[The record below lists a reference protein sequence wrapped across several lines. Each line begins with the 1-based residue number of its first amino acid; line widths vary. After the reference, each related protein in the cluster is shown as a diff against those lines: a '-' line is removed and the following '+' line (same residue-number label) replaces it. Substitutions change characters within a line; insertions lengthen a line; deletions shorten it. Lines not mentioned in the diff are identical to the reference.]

1 MYGSFM
7 VLITAL
13 CAAFSVGC
21 LVLMVGRFLL
31 EIDLSEK
38 VENVPRRLP
47 ILVRLLLPF
56 ITVTRPLASGP
67 SLAGWRDLVAPKLWM
82 AGLGEM
88 LSPADFVALR
98 LVFLLVGIVLLGL
111 GLVAGYFW
119 MWALLALF
127 AVKECLMLLWGYL
140 TLKITDTINSAK
152 WYGKLSTVVL
162 YAVMMILILF
172 VDIPEAKQLH
182 LVGYTLVLKGR
193 DLLENEL
200 QQKIKK
206 SKYFSND
213 DDGSIL
219 DKYEQETE
227 VLNLTS
233 FEMRLKL
240 KEPVKK

>member
-1 MYGSFM
+1 MPVGSA
-7 VLITAL
+7 VYVASCSPEELVPGEIIAYDPGENSDVVQTHRIVKNETPLQQLITKGDANAETD
-13 CAAFSVGC
+13 AAP
-21 LVLMVGRFLL
+21 
-31 EIDLSEK
+31 
-38 VENVPRRLP
+38 VPQDT
-47 ILVRLLLPF
+47 PF
-56 ITVTRPLASGP
+56 GP
-67 SLAGWRDLVAPKLWM
+67 FG
-82 AGLGEM
+82 GG
-88 LSPADFVALR
+88 
-98 LVFLLVGIVLLGL
+98 
-111 GLVAGYFW
+111 
-119 MWALLALF
+119 
-127 AVKECLMLLWGYL
+127 
-140 TLKITDTINSAK
+140 
-152 WYGKLSTVVL
+152 
-162 YAVMMILILF
+162 MMQQQQRQKQDPGF